1 VSGGGTS
8 APRRAVLHIGVEKT
22 GTTTLQ
28 QTLAAGRPALAAA
41 GVHYPRSPAA
51 DPGGLGG
58 NHLLLAIHAAEPEA
72 TRDLRRVLGR
82 DAEARI
88 AGFPAALAAEVA
100 ALPPAVHTVLFSNEH
115 CHSRVTTA
123 AGVARLQALLA
134 PLFDRVEVLVW
145 LRRQDQ
151 LAASRYTEGLR
162 HGARRLAVLPEAD
175 PADAYYDF
183 AALLDRWAGGF
194 GRAAIRPR
202 IFDRAAFPDGDIVA
216 EVLAV
221 AGIGPVGGLA
231 RVPDRNTAL
240 SPEAQALLRALNLAA
255 EARSGL
261 RSLRPPLLAYVSRI
275 AGGAGRRPG
284 QAEAAGFLGAHAE
297 GNERVRAGWFPE
309 RARLFPGGPEEW
321 PEQPDPEPALDG
333 VAPLLFGAMLD
344 LDGAR
349 RRERALALVLD
360 GRLHMA
366 EGRTVLA
373 AERFAAALA
382 ERPGFVPA
390 LRAEAELA
398 LAEGRA
404 EAARALLDEALRAE
418 PANAEVAALRTRA
431 GAEAARGPS

>member
-1 VSGGGTS
+1 MTV
-8 APRRAVLHIGVEKT
+8 PRRAVLHIGIEKT

-51 DPGGLGG
+51 DPGGLAA
-58 NHLLLAIHAAEPEA
+58 NHVLLAIHAAEPEA
-72 TRDLRRVLGR
+72 TRDLRRILGPE
-82 DAEARI
+82 AEARI
-88 AGFPAALAAEVA
+88 AGFPAELAAEVA
-100 ALPPAVHTVLFSNEH
+100 ALPPNAHTVLFSNEH

-123 AGVARLQALLA
+123 AGVARLHALMA
-134 PLFDRVEVLVW
+134 PLFARVEVLVW

-162 HGARRLAVLPEAD
+162 HGARRLAVLPEPD
-175 PADAYYDF
+175 PADTYYDF
-183 AALLDRWAGGF
+183 AALLERWAGGF
-194 GRAAIRPR
+194 GRAAVRPR

-240 SPEAQALLRALNLAA
+240 APGAQALLRALNLAA
-255 EARSGL
+255 EARPGF
-261 RSLRPPLLAYVSRI
+261 RSLRAPLLSYVSRV

-284 QAEAAGFLGAHAE
+284 QAEAAAFLGAYAA
-297 GNERVRAGWFPE
+297 GNERVRADWFPDH
-309 RARLFPGGPEEW
+309 ARLFPGGPEEW
-321 PEQPDPEPALDG
+321 PGEPDPEPALDA

-360 GRLHMA
+360 GRLHLA
-366 EGRTVLA
+366 GGRPELA
-373 AERFAAALA
+373 ATRFAAALA

-390 LRAEAELA
+390 LRAQAELA

-404 EAARALLDEALRAE
+404 EAARALLDEALRVE
-418 PANAEVAALRTRA
+418 PANAEVAALRARV
-431 GAEAARGPS
+431 GAAHEG